1 MKRVELLKYL
11 RRQRCEMIR
20 EGRRHSWW
28 RNERGDRRSAIPR
41 HREIDDLLAR
51 KICRDLGVRTE
62 IKGNK
67 GEMNRDEVLKLLRAH
82 KATLVQR
89 FGVVDLALFGSIVRD
104 QATDDS
110 DVDILVW
117 FDSTSK
123 RYFGVQFYIE
133 DLLGRPV
140 DLVTDKALREEMRP
154 YIEREMVNV

>member
-1 MKRVELLKYL
+1 
-11 RRQRCEMIR
+11 
-20 EGRRHSWW
+20 
-28 RNERGDRRSAIPR
+28 
-41 HREIDDLLAR
+41 
-51 KICRDLGVRTE
+51 
-62 IKGNK
+62 
-67 GEMNRDEVLKLLRAH
+67 MNRDEVLNVLRTH
-82 KATLVQR
+82 KATLAER

-110 DVDILVW
+110 DVDILVR
-117 FDSTSK
+117 FDSPATSK